1 MIETYIDLL
10 KEQIMQNTLGNTAKT
25 LNEIAE
31 SLKQQYTDHSQE
43 ISQAL
48 QLVSFELSGEPLLEK

>member
-1 MIETYIDLL
+1 MIETYIALL

-31 SLKQQYTDHSQE
+31 SLKLQNTDHSQE
-43 ISQAL
+43 ISEAL